1 MIPNW
6 LLIVLI
12 FVIFLLEYTIYKKQ
26 LGVVVVH
33 DNDHTLNKIVQYLTA
48 FFERTEIY
56 FTIIVLKR
64 QTEDSGV
71 GADGGTR
78 STGALFNVG
87 YRQLGKVD
95 GYLFLDSHSCHLE
108 NYFNLLV
115 SAPPQMSHMYPKDA
129 LVLVPK
135 MCGVLISREYFK
147 EIDGFSNQPNTTF
160 KEFVSILKHNKQ
172 SKKKYGG
179 YLSTNKIITYHI
191 VEKIQL
197 TPHAVRLII
206 KF

>member
-1 MIPNW
+1 MIIPNW

-26 LGVVVVH
+26 LGVVIIH

-56 FTIIVLKR
+56 FSIIVLKK
-64 QTEDSGV
+64 QEAEAEATTT
-71 GADGGTR
+71 TR
-78 STGALFNVG
+78 STGAMFNIG

-95 GYLFLDSHSCHLE
+95 GYLFLDSKSCNLE

-115 SAPPQMSHMYPKDA
+115 SPPPQLKHMYPQNTM
-129 LVLVPK
+129 VLVGD

-147 EIDGFSNQPNTTF
+147 AIDGFSNQPNVTF
-160 KEFVSILKHNKQ
+160 KEFVRILKHDKQ
-172 SKKKYGG
+172 SKKIHGG
-179 YLSTNKIITYHI
+179 YLSTNKYIKYHI

-197 TPHAVRLII
+197 TPHAARLLI

>member
-12 FVIFLLEYTIYKKQ
+12 FVILLLDYTIYKKQ

-56 FTIIVLKR
+56 FSIIVLKR
-64 QTEDSGV
+64 QKDKDKDTQK
-71 GADGGTR
+71 AR
-78 STGALFNVG
+78 STGALFNIG

-115 SAPPQMSHMYPKDA
+115 SPPPQLTHMYPQHA
-129 LVLVPK
+129 LVLVPD

-147 EIDGFSNQPNTTF
+147 AIDGFSNQPNATF
-160 KEFVSILKHNKQ
+160 KQFVGLLKHNKQ
-172 SKKKYGG
+172 SKKTHGG
-179 YLSTNKIITYHI
+179 YLSTNTHIKYHI
-191 VEKIQL
+191 VEKNQL
-197 TPHAVRLII
+197 TPHAVRLTI

>member
-6 LLIVLI
+6 LLVVLI

-56 FTIIVLKR
+56 FSIIVLKR
-64 QTEDSGV
+64 QKEENDDRGK
-71 GADGGTR
+71 R

-108 NYFNLLV
+108 NYFHLLV
-115 SAPPQMSHMYPKDA
+115 SPPPQLTHMYPQNA
-129 LVLVPK
+129 LVLVPN

-147 EIDGFSNQPNTTF
+147 QIDGFSNQPNTTF

-172 SKKKYGG
+172 SKKKHGG
-179 YLSTNKIITYHI
+179 YQSTNKNIKYHI
-191 VEKIQL
+191 VEKVQL
-197 TPHAVRLII
+197 TQHAMRLII